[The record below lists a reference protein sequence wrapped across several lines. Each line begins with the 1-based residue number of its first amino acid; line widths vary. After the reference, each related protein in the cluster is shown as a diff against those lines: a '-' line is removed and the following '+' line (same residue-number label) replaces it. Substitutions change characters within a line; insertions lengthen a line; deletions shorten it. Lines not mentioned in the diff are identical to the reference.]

1 MKIRNLSE
9 LNKYPIPE
17 HIKQQIVDAYRKK
30 KNGDNTPHSVADME
44 PASRNESV
52 SAYSGE
58 TFDSPV
64 HIDIYSRRK
73 KKTDIDNVS
82 GKAALDGIVNCGILE
97 TDSPDQ
103 IESYRV
109 HKPEISPVE
118 QTVIV
123 IEEV

>member
-52 SAYSGE
+52 PTYAGE

-73 KKTDIDNVS
+73 KKTDIDNIS

-103 IESYRV
+103 IESYQV